1 MSVVY
6 TAWHEII
13 SGALRC
19 RLAKDWCLYLQ
30 KSLVCHKV
38 THHAKH
44 IASEHEISLDIRTA
58 KIQLTGFKS
67 DVLAGL

>member
-13 SGALRC
+13 PGSLRC

-30 KSLVCHKV
+30 KALVCHKV

-44 IASEHEISLDIRTA
+44 IASKHKVPLDIRAA
-58 KIQLTGFKS
+58 KIQITVFKP
-67 DVLAGL
+67 DVLACL